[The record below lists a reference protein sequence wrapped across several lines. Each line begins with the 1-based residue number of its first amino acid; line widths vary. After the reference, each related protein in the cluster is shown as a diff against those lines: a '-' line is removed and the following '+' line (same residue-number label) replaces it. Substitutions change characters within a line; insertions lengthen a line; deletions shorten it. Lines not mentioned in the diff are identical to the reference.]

1 MKEKILHDYITNEN
15 LSLSDIAKKHNTTRQ
30 NVSRIVIANG
40 YEPNARFHKQ
50 LAEHKDNQK
59 QIVINMLTVETVAD
73 DIKVIFDRDRNFISA
88 LFRHIG
94 ISLYDISTFRR
105 LYSNYQIKFLQNIPN
120 LPRSSEKEIEE
131 IIELAKEKINVDIDD
146 STIHAKLIKNMQS
159 SSDMVVSF
167 KNMADVLG
175 ISVSYVQKN
184 ISWLEDFMANLLPN
198 NEKATNNEI
207 LPIYD
212 TVYNITEEYINSLS
226 YVEKII
232 QLAVFNY
239 KMLETY
245 TDKTQNTPL
254 SFEYEQETYTI
265 DKPIGEYIVS
275 VLSKV

>member
-131 IIELAKEKINVDIDD
+131 IIELTKEKINVDIDD

-167 KNMADVLG
+167 ENMADVLG

-212 TVYNITEEYINSLS
+212 TVYSITEEYINSLS

>member
-120 LPRSSEKEIEE
+120 LPRSTEKEIEE